1 MREQLREVSGQTL
14 RFTAV
19 IGRPGT
25 ATTSWRSDVT
35 FLLEDLRFASDG
47 RPAADHVWCK
57 DGRWSS
63 RLRPGDRIR
72 FEARVVRYLKGY
84 RGDDPVRQSASPV
97 MVDYKLEQPFQVVV
111 LGRVDKPEGQ

>member
-1 MREQLREVSGQTL
+1 MREQLREVSGQNV

-25 ATTSWRSDVT
+25 VTTSWSSDVT
-35 FLLEDLRFASDG
+35 FLLEDLRFAS
-47 RPAADHVWCK
+47 